1 MLLCIFVAAEYLQCL
16 WINNKCFSSL
26 FFFFFWLM
34 CLLQSKLLEVGAKI
48 GAGRPHEAP
57 LSISPYSIQVAISGG
72 TWPLCAGR
80 F

>member
-1 MLLCIFVAAEYLQCL
+1 
-16 WINNKCFSSL
+16 
-26 FFFFFWLM
+26 M